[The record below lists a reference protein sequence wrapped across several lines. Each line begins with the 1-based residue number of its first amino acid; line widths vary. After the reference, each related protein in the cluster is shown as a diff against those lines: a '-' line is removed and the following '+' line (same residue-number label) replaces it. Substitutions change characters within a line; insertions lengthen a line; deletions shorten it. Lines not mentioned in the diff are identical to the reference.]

1 MVLFGFAAEV
11 KSNFAL
17 WLVRNL
23 EERNP
28 VRVVDDQTGNPT
40 LVDDLAHGIISG
52 VELERTGV
60 YHIAGREI
68 VSRYEFALKLASVF
82 GFDSELISPV
92 RTAALNQPAQRPLK
106 SGLVTLKAEVEL
118 GYRPST
124 VEEGLTILKGQ
135 LSRSARRLPDSAP
148 IPGRKR

>member
-1 MVLFGFAAEV
+1 
-11 KSNFAL
+11 
-17 WLVRNL
+17 VRNL
-23 EERNP
+23 EERSP

-40 LVDDLAHGIISG
+40 LVDDLAHAIVSG

-82 GFDSELISPV
+82 GFERELISPV
-92 RTAALNQPAQRPLK
+92 KTATLNQPAQRPLK

-135 LSRSARRLPDSAP
+135 LSRTVRRLPDSAP